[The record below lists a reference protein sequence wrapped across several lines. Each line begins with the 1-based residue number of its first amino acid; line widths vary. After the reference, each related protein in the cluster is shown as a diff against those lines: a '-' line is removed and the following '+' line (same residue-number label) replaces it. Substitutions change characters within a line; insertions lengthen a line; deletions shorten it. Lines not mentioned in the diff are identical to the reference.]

1 MTTKKN
7 KFNILSLIVSGFC
20 IGLAFPPLDLFF
32 LLFPGFAILIY
43 NIFTAE
49 KLSEVFKRS
58 YVILFSAM
66 LIAVSWLP
74 MSGMRE
80 NADRFLIV
88 GGLLTMILYPVTYMI
103 PVLSFYFIKNQLK
116 KLFPD
121 NILIP
126 FLLFPPVWISFEYLM
141 TATEISF
148 PWLTVGNAFTTQ
160 LNKIQFADITGVF
173 GISAWSLYI
182 SVFLCLLFISARK
195 EQGFN
200 FRNISYALIIIILYI
215 SPDFYTTFSR
225 SESKYTADYNRD
237 TVKIGILQPNINPWK
252 KWGAK
257 QGDLVKDYL
266 NSLNELSFRN
276 PKPDLIVMPETAMP
290 FYFLHPSYDER
301 FQMFKK
307 LIDSSGVPV
316 LIGSPDLE
324 TYTNPEDVRIDSKV
338 FSDGKRYDVF
348 NSSSLL
354 QRNSTRENIQKYDKI
369 KLVIG
374 SERMPYQE
382 KLKFL
387 QNLIKWSVGI
397 SSYQIGNDTLIFK
410 TDSGLNFNGVIC
422 YESIYP
428 EFFAKFIEKGA
439 QFCVVITNDGWWGK
453 LQGTYQHNQFAV
465 LRAIENRRWIARC
478 ANTGISGVFDPFG
491 NKYDQTEINEKA
503 LFVSKIGQRTE
514 LTFYTLH
521 GDYIGKF
528 SFGIWLGFL
537 LVGVVIKF
545 LKKKKQS

>member
-7 KFNILSLIVSGFC
+7 KLNIPLLITSGFC

-32 LLFPGFAILIY
+32 LMFPGFAILIY
-43 NIFTAE
+43 NIYTSE
-49 KLSEVFKRS
+49 KLLEAFKRS
-58 YVILFSAM
+58 YVVLFSTM

-74 MSGMRE
+74 MSGLRE
-80 NADRFLIV
+80 NADKFLIV
-88 GGLLTMILYPVTYMI
+88 GGLLTMLLYPVTYMI
-103 PVLSFYFIKNQLK
+103 PVLSFYFIKNQIQ
-116 KLFPD
+116 KLFPG
-121 NILIP
+121 NVLIP
-126 FLLFPPVWISFEYLM
+126 FLIFPPIWISFEYLM
-141 TATEISF
+141 TITEISF

-160 LNKIQFADITGVF
+160 LDKIQFIDITGVF
-173 GISAWSLYI
+173 GLSAWSLYI
-182 SVFLCLLFISARK
+182 SVFLCMLFLSAK
-195 EQGFN
+195 KQQGFN
-200 FRNISYALIIIILYI
+200 SRNIAYALIIIILYI
-215 SPDFYTTFSR
+215 SPDFYTAFTQSK
-225 SESKYTADYNRD
+225 SKYTADYSKD
-237 TVKIGILQPNINPWK
+237 TVEVGILQPNINPWK
-252 KWGAK
+252 KWGGK

-266 NSLNELSFRN
+266 GSLSELSFRN
-276 PKPDLIVMPETAMP
+276 PKPDLIIMPETAMP

-301 FQMFKK
+301 FQLFKK
-307 LIDSSGVPV
+307 IVDSSEVPI

-324 TYTNPEDVRIDSKV
+324 TYSKPEDVRIDSKE

-348 NSSSLL
+348 NSAILL
-354 QRNSTRENIQKYDKI
+354 QKNSTRENIQKYDKI

-428 EFFAKFIEKGA
+428 EFFAGFIKKGA
-439 QFCVVITNDGWWGK
+439 EFCVVITNDGWWGK

-491 NKYDQTEINEKA
+491 NKYDQTLINEKA
-503 LFVSKIGQRTE
+503 LFVSKIGKRTE
-514 LTFYTLH
+514 LTYYTLH
-521 GDYIGKF
+521 GDYVGKF
-528 SFGIWLGFL
+528 SMGIWLGL
-537 LVGVVIKF
+537 LLSGVVIKII
-545 LKKKKQS
+545 KKKK